1 MTAKAIPDVQG
12 RADARRLAIHYV
24 GIKDI
29 RHPGAYLLPD
39 GSRQSVTATLDM
51 YVDLSAERKGTH
63 MSRFMELVNERELL
77 ISAEGLGE
85 LARELA
91 RRVDAASAWVSAR
104 FTLFLSKQA
113 PVSGVR
119 SMMDY
124 QLEYRA
130 HLRDGAV
137 TVIRRMVVPVKTL
150 CPCSKDISQY
160 GAHNQRSHVTLTL
173 PDHSAHSTPDLIRLL
188 EAEGSAELYGVL
200 KRPDEKY
207 VTERAYENPK
217 FVEDLVRD
225 AALSL
230 DKRGIRSYT
239 LEVENFES
247 IHNHSAYARIERS

>member
-1 MTAKAIPDVQG
+1 MTAKTIPDVQG
-12 RADARRLAIHYV
+12 RSDARHLDIHYV
-24 GIKDI
+24 GIRDV
-29 RHPGAYLLPD
+29 RHPAGYRLPD
-39 GSRQSVTATLDM
+39 GSLQPVTTTLEM

-63 MSRFMELVNERELL
+63 MSRFMELVNERPLEVSAAGLSLL
-77 ISAEGLGE
+77 ATD
-85 LARELA
+85 LA

-104 FTLFLSKQA
+104 FTLFLPKQA
-113 PVSGVR
+113 PVSLVP
-119 SMMDY
+119 SLMDY

-130 HLRDGAV
+130 DLRAGR
-137 TVIRRMVVPVKTL
+137 TTLTRRMVVPVKTL

-160 GAHNQRSHVTLTL
+160 GAHNQRSHVTLPL
-173 PDHSAHSTPDLIRLL
+173 PDHPAHSTPDLIRLL

-225 AALSL
+225 AALAL
-230 DKRGIRSYT
+230 DKRGIKPYT